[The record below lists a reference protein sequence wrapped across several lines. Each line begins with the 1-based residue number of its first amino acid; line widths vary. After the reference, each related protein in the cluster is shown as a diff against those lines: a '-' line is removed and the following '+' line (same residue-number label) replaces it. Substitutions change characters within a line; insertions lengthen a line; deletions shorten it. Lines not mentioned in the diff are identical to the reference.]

1 MGEKRGL
8 NALSSG
14 ASGALEDAERLV
26 EVCGGLTGVAVVEV
40 GPAES
45 FQGARFL
52 EGRSDVPGDG
62 ERLGVL
68 LAGLLGGRGLG
79 R

>member
-1 MGEKRGL
+1 MEGLLDASRGVG
-8 NALSSG
+8 SDS
-14 ASGALEDAERLV
+14 LV
-26 EVCGGLTGVAVVEV
+26 DVQRVPQVGDGLAGVAVLEV

-45 FQGARFL
+45 FQGVCFL
-52 EGRSDVPGDG
+52 EGHSDVPGDG

-68 LAGLLGGRGLG
+68 LAGLAGGLGLG